1 VWLWWS
7 IDVWPVEVRRTKG
20 DAVMRYPIILA
31 GLLLACNA
39 VAVSAQSLYA
49 NAEQAPSL
57 FQDRKP
63 TRANMVGDILTVL
76 ITENTSASNTSNLET
91 SKENSVNINNQKGT
105 GPLSFIP
112 GFGLISGN
120 TTDFTGNGST
130 SRQQQI
136 QARVS
141 VTVVGVKVN
150 GDLIIQG
157 SRTIEINGEREVI
170 FVSGAVNP
178 LIIPADNTIESFRI
192 SNLQVSYK
200 GKGAVSTGSRPG
212 VFTRL
217 INWVF

>member
-1 VWLWWS
+1 
-7 IDVWPVEVRRTKG
+7 
-20 DAVMRYPIILA
+20 MRYPIILA
-31 GLLLACNA
+31 GLLLACSA
-39 VAVSAQSLYA
+39 VEVSAQSLYA
-49 NAEQAPSL
+49 SAQQVPSL

-91 SKENSVNINNQKGT
+91 SKETSN
-105 GPLSFIP
+105 
-112 GFGLISGN
+112 
-120 TTDFTGNGST
+120 FTGSGST

-170 FVSGAVNP
+170 YVSGAVNP

-192 SNLQVSYK
+192 SDLQVSYK

-212 VFTRL
+212 IFSRFV
-217 INWVF
+217 NWVF

>member
-1 VWLWWS
+1 
-7 IDVWPVEVRRTKG
+7 
-20 DAVMRYPIILA
+20 MRYTIMLA
-31 GLLLACNA
+31 GLLLTWGG
-39 VAVSAQSLYA
+39 VEVSAQSLYA

-57 FQDRKP
+57 FQDRNP

-76 ITENTSASNTSNLET
+76 ITETTSASNTSNLET
-91 SKENSVNINNQKGT
+91 SKENSLNINSSKGV

-112 GFGLISGN
+112 GLGLISSN
-120 TTDFTGNGST
+120 TTDFAGNGST

-141 VTVVGVKVN
+141 ATVVGVKVN

-170 FVSGAVNP
+170 YVSGAVNP
-178 LIIPADNTIESFRI
+178 LIIPADNTIESYRI
-192 SNLQVSYK
+192 SDLQVSYK
-200 GKGAVSTGSRPG
+200 GKGAVSTSSRPG
-212 VFTRL
+212 IFSRL